1 MIAESSF
8 GSLNMDHLYH
18 IGFRISF
25 ILLYVYTYKGFESGF
40 EVALEIQKKV
50 CYLQRFDTWGTASH
64 KITNLF
70 LTKLDQALP
79 KAFGIFWFSLSNPNL
94 SNTYAYNIHYGVF
107 SFSLWVIDSFLY
119 SYWRILVLVSNVNPF
134 LQLTWGFNKLK

>member
-50 CYLQRFDTWGTASH
+50 CYLQRFEPWGTASH

-79 KAFGIFWFSLSNPNL
+79 KAFGIFCFSLSNPNL

-107 SFSLWVIDSFLY
+107 SFSL
-119 SYWRILVLVSNVNPF
+119 
-134 LQLTWGFNKLK
+134 